1 MSYDSRPETYEHID
15 EVRKVL
21 GGAIADLR
29 HRSDQHDQSK
39 LRPPEVEMF
48 DEYTPKLRELEYG
61 SEEYEATREAM
72 GPALKHHYDHN
83 DHHPEH
89 FPNGV
94 EDMDLMQIT
103 EMLCDWIAAGRRHAD
118 GGDIHRSIEQ
128 NAERFGYGDE
138 LRKILHTTADRLLF
152 LEPK

>member
-1 MSYDSRPETYEHID
+1 
-15 EVRKVL
+15 
-21 GGAIADLR
+21 
-29 HRSDQHDQSK
+29 
-39 LRPPEVEMF
+39 
-48 DEYTPKLRELEYG
+48 
-61 SEEYEATREAM
+61 M